1 MCSRYPPV
9 LNQPSL
15 LYYCTMVKTKEG
27 GKKRKGGK
35 KTLGP
40 IAQARKLART
50 NLKHH
55 TKQVAILKRDLG
67 LKKRKLKEK

>member
-1 MCSRYPPV
+1 MYSGYCTM

-15 LYYCTMVKTKEG
+15 LYYFCMAKTKEG

>member
-1 MCSRYPPV
+1 M

-15 LYYCTMVKTKEG
+15 LHNTNMVKTKEG
-27 GKKRKGGK
+27 GKKKKSGK

-55 TKQVAILKRDLG
+55 TKQVAILRRDLG
-67 LKKRKLKEK
+67 IKKRKLKEK